1 MGVAL
6 VMSQEVVMV
15 AEVQYAPARN
25 RPGGIVK
32 AMEAV
37 GLVRQIPAERAPVPD
52 PQPEIKLE
60 SPVL

>member
-1 MGVAL
+1 MAVAL

-15 AEVQYAPARN
+15 AGGVVQYAPARN

-37 GLVRQIPAERAPVPD
+37 GLVRQIPAEHAPVPD
-52 PQPEIKLE
+52 PKPGKI
-60 SPVL
+60 